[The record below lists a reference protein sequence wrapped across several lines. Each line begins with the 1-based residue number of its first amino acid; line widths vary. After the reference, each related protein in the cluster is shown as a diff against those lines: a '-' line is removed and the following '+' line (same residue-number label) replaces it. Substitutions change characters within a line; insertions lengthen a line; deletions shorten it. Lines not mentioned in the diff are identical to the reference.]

1 MVSKRNSP
9 TEIGLQEWSGFFDEL
24 QSESARG
31 AAILASVW
39 IEDLIERKLR
49 VHFAKGNS
57 ETRRKLFDLGGP
69 VSAFSSKIL
78 VAHALGWID
87 SEIFHD
93 INLVRKIRNVFA
105 HEVHGTGFDYPTVSR
120 LIDKLMVPERYY
132 HDWTELRAAETKDGK
147 GAVLYT
153 GDRRDD
159 VGDALSV
166 QKLRYLM
173 GVSVLIAEVAR
184 SLELTIRI
192 PKSAI
197 EIDQE

>member
-93 INLVRKIRNVFA
+93 INLVRKIRNCVRA
-105 HEVHGTGFDYPTVSR
+105 RGSWHRLRLSNSQSADRQVDGSR
-120 LIDKLMVPERYY
+120 
-132 HDWTELRAAETKDGK
+132 
-147 GAVLYT
+147 
-153 GDRRDD
+153 
-159 VGDALSV
+159 AL
-166 QKLRYLM
+166 L
-173 GVSVLIAEVAR
+173 
-184 SLELTIRI
+184 
-192 PKSAI
+192 P
-197 EIDQE
+197 